1 MKLHKITIAVVV
13 ALAGLGVGA
22 GFTADVNDTGA
33 RDAADVV
40 LAGIGGPLCLPG
52 GRERKTFLKL
62 ALESGL
68 TEKVAPRNELKPV
81 DNTQIPAPANSAS
94 ADEASSATDAGDA
107 RLYDN
112 LGTLHWR
119 ITTRDPR
126 AQQFFDQGL
135 RLTFAFNHEE
145 ARRAF
150 RKAQRL
156 DPDCAMCYWGEAL
169 VLGPNINAPMAAEA
183 MAPAAD
189 AIAKAQ
195 ALAGQAS
202 RRERALIGAL
212 AHRYSAH
219 HNSQDQQT
227 ERAALD
233 AAYADAMRKVA
244 RRYPRD
250 QQITV
255 LYAEA
260 LMDLSPWDYW
270 EAAGAKPKGRTAE
283 IVATLERVL
292 RANPDHPG
300 AIHYYIHVV
309 EASTNPQRGEPYA
322 RRLGRL
328 MPGAG
333 HVVHMPFHIY
343 FRIGKYLDALEAN
356 RAAVAADESYL
367 APGAPSGIYAL
378 AYYPHNV
385 HSLMASAQ
393 MAGDGETAIAAAE
406 KLARILPVEAAHD
419 IPPLQP
425 ILAAPYF
432 AHAQF
437 SSPDTVIAL
446 PDAAGAPPFV
456 QAMRH
461 YARGVAYAAK
471 VELAAAAGEAEAIA
485 RLARESDFSALTAG
499 GVPAADVLELARLV
513 LSARI
518 AQKRGDLKAAI
529 GEFERAV
536 AVQDKLAYMEPPY
549 WYYPERQS
557 LGAVLLL
564 AGQTQRAEQ
573 VFRASLVKAPNN
585 GWALYGLSEV
595 HKRSGNEQ
603 QMRAA
608 QRLLAKAW
616 AGENGMLDLGR
627 L

>member
-1 MKLHKITIAVVV
+1 MAILV
-13 ALAGLGVGA
+13 ALASLSVGA
-22 GFTADVNDTGA
+22 GVTADEFDLAASDLAA

-52 GRERKTFLKL
+52 GRERKTFLKVAL
-62 ALESGL
+62 AAA
-68 TEKVAPRNELKPV
+68 EKAAPRNELKPF
-81 DNTQIPAPANSAS
+81 DRTKIPGQTTGAGEAGGAAS
-94 ADEASSATDAGDA
+94 LEDV
-107 RLYDN
+107 RLFDN
-112 LGTLHWR
+112 LGTLHWAV
-119 ITTRDPR
+119 TTSNPR

-135 RLTFAFNHEE
+135 RLTYAFNHEE

-150 RKAQRL
+150 QKAQRL

-169 VLGPNINAPMAAEA
+169 VLGPNINAPMTAEA
-183 MAPAAD
+183 TAPAFD
-189 AIAKAQ
+189 AVTKAQ
-195 ALAGQAS
+195 ALAAGTS
-202 RRERALIGAL
+202 RRERALIDAL

-219 HNSQDQQT
+219 HHSEDPQA

-233 AAYADAMRKVA
+233 AAYAAAMENVA
-244 RRYPRD
+244 RRFPRD
-250 QQITV
+250 QQIAV

-309 EASTNPQRGEPYA
+309 EASTNPQRGEAHA

-333 HVVHMPFHIY
+333 HIVHMPFHIY

-356 RAAVAADESYL
+356 RTAVAADESYL
-367 APGAPSGIYAL
+367 ALGVPVGIYSL

-393 MAGDGETAIAAAE
+393 MAGDGKTAIAAAE
-406 KLARILPVEAAHD
+406 KLARILPVEAAHN
-419 IPPLQP
+419 IPLIQP

-437 SSPDTVIAL
+437 SSPETVLAL
-446 PDAAGAPPFV
+446 PDAADAPPYV

-471 VELAAAAGEAEAIA
+471 AELAAAENEAEAIA
-485 RLARESDFSALTAG
+485 RLAREADFAALTAG
-499 GVPAADVLELARLV
+499 GIPAADVLELARLV
-513 LSARI
+513 VSARI
-518 AQKRGDLKAAI
+518 AQKRGDLPMAI
-529 GEFERAV
+529 SEFERAV
-536 AVQDKLAYMEPPY
+536 AVQDKLAYMEPPH
-549 WYYPERQS
+549 WYYPVRQS

-564 AGQTQRAEQ
+564 AGQAQRAEQ
-573 VFRASLVKAPNN
+573 VFRASLAKAPNN
-585 GWALYGLSEV
+585 GWALYGLAEV
-595 HKRSGNEQ
+595 HKRSGNQQ

-616 AGENGMLDLGR
+616 AGEKGMLDLAR

>member
-22 GFTADVNDTGA
+22 GFTADVNDTAA

-219 HNSQDQQT
+219 HNSQDQQ
-227 ERAALD
+227 
-233 AAYADAMRKVA
+233 
-244 RRYPRD
+244 
-250 QQITV
+250 
-255 LYAEA
+255 
-260 LMDLSPWDYW
+260 
-270 EAAGAKPKGRTAE
+270 
-283 IVATLERVL
+283 
-292 RANPDHPG
+292 
-300 AIHYYIHVV
+300 
-309 EASTNPQRGEPYA
+309 
-322 RRLGRL
+322 
-328 MPGAG
+328 
-333 HVVHMPFHIY
+333 
-343 FRIGKYLDALEAN
+343 
-356 RAAVAADESYL
+356 
-367 APGAPSGIYAL
+367 
-378 AYYPHNV
+378 
-385 HSLMASAQ
+385 
-393 MAGDGETAIAAAE
+393 
-406 KLARILPVEAAHD
+406 
-419 IPPLQP
+419 
-425 ILAAPYF
+425 
-432 AHAQF
+432 
-437 SSPDTVIAL
+437 
-446 PDAAGAPPFV
+446 
-456 QAMRH
+456 
-461 YARGVAYAAK
+461 
-471 VELAAAAGEAEAIA
+471 
-485 RLARESDFSALTAG
+485 
-499 GVPAADVLELARLV
+499 
-513 LSARI
+513 
-518 AQKRGDLKAAI
+518 
-529 GEFERAV
+529 
-536 AVQDKLAYMEPPY
+536 
-549 WYYPERQS
+549 
-557 LGAVLLL
+557 
-564 AGQTQRAEQ
+564 
-573 VFRASLVKAPNN
+573 
-585 GWALYGLSEV
+585 
-595 HKRSGNEQ
+595 
-603 QMRAA
+603 
-608 QRLLAKAW
+608 
-616 AGENGMLDLGR
+616 
-627 L
+627 